1 MHHREMRPLE
11 GGWRRG
17 EVDWVG
23 AHGTWRMACREP
35 SPRARLR
42 PLEGY
47 LGTIAG
53 GGGGTARRALMV
65 LVQQI
70 SGGVGGAVPAGE
82 WAVPCRGALRRACGL
97 VT

>member
-47 LGTIAG
+47 LGKIAG
-53 GGGGTARRALMV
+53 GGGGNGSTRADGAGATDKRR
-65 LVQQI
+65 
-70 SGGVGGAVPAGE
+70 G
-82 WAVPCRGALRRACGL
+82 WRCVPCR
-97 VT
+97 